1 MTPTDKPSHGTEGW
15 RVSYTQSDVDTIREQ
30 IVQDQAA
37 KRRFLLMVLAVT
49 AAALAGAVVLLSTSY
64 ALYAGSESDKQE
76 LVNENNS
83 LKSRLGD
90 CQQQLDAKNAQE
102 ASQAQSRAQAQSRL
116 TTLIPAVLG
125 DSASGGDVARFA
137 QMVYNLPQGRIEL
150 DRKPPDK
157 LFRNW
162 RVSTDSATEVYTLVG
177 GFVDGKWVVY
187 SNMVARR

>member
-1 MTPTDKPSHGTEGW
+1 MTPTDKPSQSTEGW
-15 RVSYTQSDVDTIREQ
+15 HVNYTQSDVDTIREQ

-37 KRRFLLMVLAVT
+37 KRRFLLLVLAVT

-64 ALYAGSESDKQE
+64 ALYAGSESDKQQ
-76 LVNENNS
+76 LVDENTS
-83 LKSRLGD
+83 LKSRLSD
-90 CQQQLDAKNAQE
+90 CQQQLDAKNAE
-102 ASQAQSRAQAQSRL
+102 EENQAQARAEAQSMIS
-116 TTLIPAVLG
+116 TLVPAVLG

-137 QMVYNLPQGRIEL
+137 RIIYNLPQGRIEL

-157 LFRNW
+157 IFRNW